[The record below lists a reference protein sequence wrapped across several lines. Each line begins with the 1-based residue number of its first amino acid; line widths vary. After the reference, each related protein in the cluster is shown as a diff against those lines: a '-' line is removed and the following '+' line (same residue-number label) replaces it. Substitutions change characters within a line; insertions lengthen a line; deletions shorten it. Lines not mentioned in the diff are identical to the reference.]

1 MKKYLFILLLV
12 FSCQIYA
19 QKTEKINVP
28 DRVVYKY
35 CKPKVLEKA
44 KTIVV
49 NELSDKSENTLTEK
63 ILFVGPILWTRF
75 SKIESLANIEGG
87 NMTLLVDDKQLTG
100 KMTQDIND
108 SKLIWEQVKK
118 EVSGVDYK
126 LRKATCKELDYY
138 WTVIS
143 FDIEEPLIILETS
156 EHKYILDIAPSTLK
170 LLWIDEVPN

>member
-1 MKKYLFILLLV
+1 MKKHFLIIFLV
-12 FSCQIYA
+12 ISCQVYA
-19 QKTEKINVP
+19 QKTEKIDIP

-35 CKPKVLEKA
+35 CKPKIFEKA
-44 KTIVV
+44 KEIVV
-49 NELSDKSENTLTEK
+49 KELADQSENLLTEK

-75 SKIESLANIEGG
+75 SKIDSLSNIEGG
-87 NMTLLVDDKQLTG
+87 NMTLLVDDKQLAG
-100 KMTQDIND
+100 KMTQDNND
-108 SKLIWEQVKK
+108 SRLVWDQVKK
-118 EVSGVDYK
+118 EVNTLEYK
-126 LRKATCKELDYY
+126 LRKATYKELDYY